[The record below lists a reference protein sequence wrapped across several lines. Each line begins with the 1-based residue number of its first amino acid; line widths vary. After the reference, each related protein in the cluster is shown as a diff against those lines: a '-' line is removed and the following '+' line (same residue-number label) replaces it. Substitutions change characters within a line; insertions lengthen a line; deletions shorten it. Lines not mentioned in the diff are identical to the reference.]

1 MTRWRDPNGLG
12 EGWPVPPPDYAR
24 PTEQEASAAW
34 WAQRAR
40 AWKYAAFA
48 CAAGFAALGFA
59 AGAAW
64 GQGSYVCTPPDRLTI
79 ADDGPGR
86 AIVTYYN
93 SVNDCS
99 NNVDRVLTSENGIA
113 VRVVIEVGGE
123 EIEYRE
129 RITLEPQ
136 DPNMMAFPPEQDL
149 LDGEERRFVIQG
161 GLS

>member
-1 MTRWRDPNGLG
+1 MNWHHDFRPFVDPEAKPLPLYLPLADARRKAYRAFQYGMWLG
-12 EGWPVPPPDYAR
+12 
-24 PTEQEASAAW
+24 AAVV
-34 WAQRAR
+34 AIAI
-40 AWKYAAFA
+40 
-48 CAAGFAALGFA
+48 FAAETAF
-59 AGAAW
+59 
-64 GQGSYVCTPPDRLTI
+64 GQGFYRCEPPDRITI

-99 NNVDRVLTSENGIA
+99 NNIDRVMESDNGIA
-113 VRVVIEVGGE
+113 VRVIIEVGGAE
-123 EIEYRE
+123 TEYRE

-136 DPNMMAFPPEQDL
+136 DPMMMAFPPEGDL